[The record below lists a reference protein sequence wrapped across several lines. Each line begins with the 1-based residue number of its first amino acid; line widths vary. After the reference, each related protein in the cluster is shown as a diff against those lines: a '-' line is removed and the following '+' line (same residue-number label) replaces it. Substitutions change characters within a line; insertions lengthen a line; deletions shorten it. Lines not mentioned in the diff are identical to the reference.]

1 MNLISNSFKFT
12 YSGRITVNISENK
25 SYHFF
30 QKARI
35 LEISV
40 EDTGIGISSM
50 DKANLFKVFGMVRKH
65 RAEFNM
71 KGSGLG
77 LTIWEKLV
85 RQMGGDIILNSQEG
99 KGTEVIF
106 TIMEKYSDENED
118 QEIKLKNIE
127 DEDISED
134 GENEML
140 GSSSTLTNQHKEL
153 PNFRKCKFFSSEL

>member
-1 MNLISNSFKFT
+1 M
-12 YSGRITVNISENK
+12 
-25 SYHFF
+25 
-30 QKARI
+30 
-35 LEISV
+35 
-40 EDTGIGISSM
+40 
-50 DKANLFKVFGMVRKH
+50 
-65 RAEFNM
+65 
-71 KGSGLG
+71 
-77 LTIWEKLV
+77 